1 MKRKPI
7 KLTKQVYKKELGQF
21 YTEENIFKLKPFL
34 SWWESIPLEKRA
46 VVLEPFAGK
55 NGLIEMLQNAGIL
68 KDFKSFDI
76 HPKSEDVLKRDTI
89 KRFPSG
95 YSVTVTNPPFLARN
109 VATRKGLENQL
120 SEMESFN
127 DVYLRC
133 LNLTLEH
140 CEYVAI
146 IIPESFI
153 VSPLFKDRLF
163 CVISLNIKK
172 LFKDTEQPVCL
183 ALFNP
188 TSQEDFSVYQCDHF
202 LGNFKRLKNETMNWL
217 LEGVPGENNEKYIL
231 KPKGIKFHV
240 LEGQFGINCID
251 ATNQNK
257 KMSFID
263 GCLIEDK
270 DVGYHARLRAKFW
283 IDADVDK
290 AEFINRCNEV
300 LSEYRARTNDIYLT
314 AFKGLRDDSKYR
326 RRIDFMT
333 VRMIV
338 NKVYFEF
345 IKNY

>member
-21 YTEENIFKLKPFL
+21 YTAENIFELEPFKQ
-34 SWWESIPLEKRA
+34 WWNAIPEVKRE

-55 NGLIEMLQNAGIL
+55 NGLIEMLSHASLL

-76 HPKSEDVLKRDTI
+76 HPKSEQVKKRDTI
-89 KRFPSG
+89 ERFPTG
-95 YSVTVTNPPFLARN
+95 YSVVVTNPPFLARN
-109 VATRKGLENQL
+109 VATRKGLHSQL

-133 LNLTLEH
+133 LNICLENA
-140 CEYVAI
+140 EYVAI

-153 VSPLFKDRLF
+153 VSADFKNRLS

-188 TSQEDFSVYQCDHF
+188 EPQEDFKVYQCNQYLDM
-202 LGNFKRLKNETMNWL
+202 FKKNKEDITRWL
-217 LEGVPGENNEKYIL
+217 LEGVPEHNYIKDVL
-231 KPKGIKFHV
+231 KPDGIKFHT
-240 LEGQFGINCID
+240 LEGQFGVICID

-257 KMSFID
+257 KMSFVD
-263 GCLIEDK
+263 GSIIEDK
-270 DVGYHARLRAKFW
+270 DVGYHARLRARFLVK
-283 IDADVDK
+283 DVEK
-290 AEFINRCNEV
+290 TKFINRCNEV
-300 LSEYRARTNDIYLT
+300 LNEYRQRTHDMHLT
-314 AFKGLRDDSKYR
+314 AFKGLRDDGKYR
-326 RRIDFMT
+326 RRIDFTT

-338 NKVYFEF
+338 NKVYFEM
-345 IKNY
+345 IKP